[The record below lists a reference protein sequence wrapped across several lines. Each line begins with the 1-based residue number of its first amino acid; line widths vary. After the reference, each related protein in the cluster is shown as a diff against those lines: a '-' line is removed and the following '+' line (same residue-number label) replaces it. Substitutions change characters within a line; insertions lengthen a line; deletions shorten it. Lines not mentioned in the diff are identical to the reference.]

1 MYGRMHFSCTT
12 LPSIR
17 LNRTVQ
23 CNRTHCIDSTKQDFT
38 KCLPE
43 PQLVTKITPELLY
56 TMSPKTPLHFPSR
69 KGSCGNIAAGGSPE
83 DTFFNYP
90 GPGVVS
96 AEGLCPSRGS
106 CHSAKLSGRDFG
118 LGAGG
123 CLCPSGTEQRSSPS
137 DERQLHAAPVVAF
150 LM

>member
-1 MYGRMHFSCTT
+1 M
-12 LPSIR
+12 
-17 LNRTVQ
+17 
-23 CNRTHCIDSTKQDFT
+23 
-38 KCLPE
+38 
-43 PQLVTKITPELLY
+43 
-56 TMSPKTPLHFPSR
+56 
-69 KGSCGNIAAGGSPE
+69 GGGGVE
-83 DTFFNYP
+83 EGEERVGGGYIP
-90 GPGVVS
+90 GTAPGVVS